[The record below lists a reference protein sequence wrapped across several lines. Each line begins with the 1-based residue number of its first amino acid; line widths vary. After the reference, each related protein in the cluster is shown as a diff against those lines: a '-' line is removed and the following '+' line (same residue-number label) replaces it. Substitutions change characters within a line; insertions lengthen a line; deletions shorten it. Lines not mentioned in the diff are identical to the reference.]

1 MPFPSYIL
9 LYLVELQDGF
19 DGLESSSNIPVCSL
33 FLLVVCIHLSLGRF
47 YHMAWATVRWLL
59 WVAEARKET
68 EIMNYTYLVVLSI
81 IVLLVGGAL
90 GYLVRYFW
98 LEKKHRKFEEDARN
112 LIAESKKEAETIKK
126 EAILQA
132 KDSLFQMKVEFEK
145 ESKEGRKEFQN
156 LEKRILQKEENLDRK
171 AEALDKKEAAVGKRE
186 KQVDQQ
192 EKNLVGREKE
202 LESVLKEERKRLESI
217 SMMSAEEAKEMLLR
231 TIEGEAR
238 HDAAVLVKKIETEAR
253 EIGDR
258 KAKDIIALA
267 IQRYSGDY
275 VAEKTVSVVNL
286 PNEEMKGRI
295 IGREGRNI
303 RAIEASTGVDLII
316 DDTPEAV
323 ILSGFNP
330 VRREVARISLE
341 RLISDG
347 RIHPARIEEIVEK
360 VNAEIETSIREA
372 GEQAAFDVG
381 VHSINP
387 ELIKLI
393 GKLKFRTSYAQNVL
407 QHSREV
413 SFLCGIMAAE
423 LGLNEK
429 HARRAGLL
437 HDIGKAVDHEMEGP
451 HAAIGA
457 DLARRYGESAAIVH
471 AIAAHH
477 EDIQAEDIFAILV
490 QASDALSGARPG
502 ARKELLET
510 YVRRLEDLEK
520 IAGSFNGISKAYAIQ
535 AGRELRII
543 VESNAVADSD
553 VVMLSRDIAKK
564 IESELTY
571 PGQIKVT
578 VIRETRAVEYAK

>member
-1 MPFPSYIL
+1 MSYISCTAIFILGL
-9 LYLVELQDGF
+9 LGGG
-19 DGLESSSNIPVCSL
+19 GLG
-33 FLLVVCIHLSLGRF
+33 FLLR
-47 YHMAWATVRWLL
+47 
-59 WVAEARKET
+59 
-68 EIMNYTYLVVLSI
+68 YL
-81 IVLLVGGAL
+81 
-90 GYLVRYFW
+90 W
-98 LEKKHRKFEEDARN
+98 LEKKNQKLEKDAQN
-112 LIAESKKEAETIKK
+112 IVIEAKKEAETIKK

-132 KDSLFQMKVEFEK
+132 KDTLFQMKAEFERETK
-145 ESKEGRKEFQN
+145 ENRKEFQN
-156 LEKRILQKEENLDRK
+156 LEKRILQKEENLDKK
-171 AEALDKKEAAVGKRE
+171 AESLDKRDSTISKRE
-186 KQVDQQ
+186 KQIGQQ
-192 EKNLVGREKE
+192 EKEIADRERE
-202 LESVLKEERKRLESI
+202 LQGVLEEERRKLENI
-217 SMMSAEEAKEMLLR
+217 SGMSSQEAKEMLISS
-231 TIEGEAR
+231 IENEAR
-238 HDAAVLVKKIETEAR
+238 HDAALLVKKIETEAR
-253 EIGDR
+253 EMADR
-258 KAKDIIALA
+258 KAKDIISLA
-267 IQRYSGDY
+267 VQRYSGDY

-330 VRREVARISLE
+330 VRREVARVSLE

-360 VNAEIETSIREA
+360 VNTEIETSIREA
-372 GEQAAFDVG
+372 GEQAAFDVS
-381 VHSINP
+381 VHGIHP

-429 HARRAGLL
+429 QAKRAGLL

-457 DLARRYGESAAIVH
+457 DLARRYGEAPYIVH

-477 EDIQAEDIFAILV
+477 EDIPAEDVMAILV
-490 QASDALSGARPG
+490 QAADALSGARPG

-510 YVRRLEDLEK
+510 YVRRLEDLER

-535 AGRELRII
+535 AGRELRIV
-543 VESNAVADSD
+543 VESGVVSDAD
-553 VVMLSRDIAKK
+553 VVLLSRDIAKK

-578 VIRETRAVEYAK
+578 VIRETRSVEYAK

>member
-1 MPFPSYIL
+1 MSYISGILILIIGL
-9 LYLVELQDGF
+9 L
-19 DGLESSSNIPVCSL
+19 
-33 FLLVVCIHLSLGRF
+33 
-47 YHMAWATVRWLL
+47 
-59 WVAEARKET
+59 
-68 EIMNYTYLVVLSI
+68 
-81 IVLLVGGAL
+81 GGGGL
-90 GYLVRYFW
+90 GYIVRYLW
-98 LEKKHRKFEEDARN
+98 LEKKHQKLEGETKNILAEAR
-112 LIAESKKEAETIKK
+112 KEAETIKK

-132 KDSLFQMKVEFEK
+132 KDTLFQMKAEFEK
-145 ESKEGRKEFQN
+145 ETKENRKEFQG

-171 AEALDKKEAAVGKRE
+171 AESIDKRESSLNKRE
-186 KQVDQQ
+186 KQISQQ
-192 EKNLVGREKE
+192 EKEFSDREKE
-202 LESVLKEERKRLESI
+202 LQSVMEEEKRRLENI
-217 SMMSAEEAKEMLLR
+217 SGMSSQEAKEMLISS
-231 TIEGEAR
+231 IESEAR
-238 HDAAVLVKKIETEAR
+238 HDAALIIKKIETEAR
-253 EIGDR
+253 EIADR
-258 KAKDIIALA
+258 KAKDIISLA

-275 VAEKTVSVVNL
+275 VAEKTVSVVTL

-330 VRREVARISLE
+330 VRREVARVSLE

-360 VNAEIETSIREA
+360 VNTEIETSIREA
-372 GEQAAFDVG
+372 GESAAFDVS
-381 VHSINP
+381 VHGIHP

-429 HARRAGLL
+429 QAKRAGLL

-457 DLARRYGESAAIVH
+457 DLARRYGESPAIVH

-477 EDIQAEDIFAILV
+477 EDIPTEDILSVLV
-490 QASDALSGARPG
+490 QAADALSGARPG

-510 YVRRLEDLEK
+510 YVRRLEDLER
-520 IAGSFNGISKAYAIQ
+520 IAAAFNGISKAYAIQ
-535 AGRELRII
+535 AGRELRIV
-543 VESNAVADSD
+543 VESGVVSDAD
-553 VVMLSRDIAKK
+553 VVLLSRDIAKK

-578 VIRETRAVEYAK
+578 VIRETRAVEFAK